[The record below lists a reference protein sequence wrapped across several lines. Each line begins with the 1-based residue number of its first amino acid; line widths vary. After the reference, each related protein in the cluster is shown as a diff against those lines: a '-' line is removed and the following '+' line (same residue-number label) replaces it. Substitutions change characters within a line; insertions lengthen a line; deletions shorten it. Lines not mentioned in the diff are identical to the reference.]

1 MFGPY
6 ASQDSSDSAALRKV
20 KKSKMKKDA
29 IKDLV
34 YGGLEEILNN
44 HRYYYNSSVGSTYSH
59 LTDSGKEA
67 VIEFIDLMSYKIIE
81 ANEVDLDRRAKD
93 LVLKELKG

>member
-1 MFGPY
+1 M
-6 ASQDSSDSAALRKV
+6 Q
-20 KKSKMKKDA
+20 KSA

-44 HRYYYNSSVGSTYSH
+44 RNYYYNSSVGASYSH

-67 VIEFIDLMSYKIIE
+67 VIEFMDLMSYKIVQ
-81 ANEVDLDRRAKD
+81 ANEADLDKRAKEM
-93 LVLKELKG
+93 VLKELKGQ

>member
-1 MFGPY
+1 MQKG
-6 ASQDSSDSAALRKV
+6 
-20 KKSKMKKDA
+20 A

-44 HRYYYNSSVGSTYSH
+44 RNYYYNSSVGANYSH

-67 VIEFIDLMSYKIIE
+67 VIEFIGLISSKIIE
-81 ANEVDLDRRAKD
+81 AENADLDRRAKEQ
-93 LVLKELKG
+93 VLKELKGQS

>member
-1 MFGPY
+1 M
-6 ASQDSSDSAALRKV
+6 Q
-20 KKSKMKKDA
+20 KSA

-44 HRYYYNSSVGSTYSH
+44 RSYYYNSSVGANYSH
-59 LTDSGKEA
+59 LTDNGKEA

-81 ANEVDLDRRAKD
+81 ANEADLNHRAKEQ
-93 LVLKELKG
+93 VLKELKGQS